1 MRLRCSLPTLL
12 ATLTLL
18 AGCST
23 APRWEVNTGI
33 SALLSAPADPV
44 AATATATADPAI
56 LPRLE
61 PGDRPA
67 YRLGPQDELAITV
80 WGPREVWSEVTVQA
94 GQIPRALTV
103 QDDGT
108 LLLPLLRK
116 VNVLGLTVDEA
127 LARIAEGYRGVVG
140 SRFQVDGSLTRQ
152 RSKAV
157 LIEGAVARPGMAY
170 LGPDL
175 LTLGEVVSG
184 AAGGLTDS
192 ADPHRGLLLRNGQT
206 FLLDYR
212 QSQQSGGDLQRIALQ
227 PGDRVYFPQQQSGV
241 FYVFGEV
248 VNPGSFPIPL
258 NGVTLLQALALAK
271 GPVAPNANQQSIFL
285 VRPNSDQPRIYRL
298 SMQEIIASREV
309 PLVPGDR
316 LFVPATGLTDW
327 ERTFRQAVPLLGI
340 GAAATS
346 AVIN

>member
-1 MRLRCSLPTLL
+1 MRLRCPLPTLL
-12 ATLTLL
+12 AALTLL

-23 APRWEVNTGI
+23 APRWEVNTGMRE
-33 SALLSAPADPV
+33 LLSAPAHSV
-44 AATATATADPAI
+44 AAPGAADPAS

-61 PGDRPA
+61 PGARPA

-94 GQIPRALTV
+94 GQNPRALTV

-108 LLLPLLRK
+108 LVLPLLRK

-127 LARIAEGYRGVVG
+127 LARIAEGYRGVAG

-157 LIEGAVARPGMAY
+157 LMEGAVVRPGVAY

-175 LTLGEVVSG
+175 LTLGEAISG
-184 AAGGLTDS
+184 AAGGLTDA
-192 ADPHRGLLLRNGQT
+192 ADPHRGLLLRNGQA
-206 FLLDYR
+206 FPLDYLR
-212 QSQQSGGDLQRIALQ
+212 SQQSGGDLHRIALQ
-227 PGDRVYFPQQQSGV
+227 PGDRVFFPSQPSGV

-248 VNPGSFPIPL
+248 VNPGSFPIP
-258 NGVTLLQALALAK
+258 GSGITLLQALALAK

-285 VRPNSDQPRIYRL
+285 VRPDGDQPRIYRL
-298 SMQEIIASREV
+298 SLQEIIASRDL
-309 PLVPGDR
+309 PLAPGDR

-327 ERTFRQAVPLLGI
+327 ERTLRQALPLLGL
-340 GAAATS
+340 GVAATS
-346 AVIN
+346 ATTN